1 MNQAKTAEQK
11 HLTIV
16 RARLRDL
23 LRELRASPD
32 ASQTAA
38 VAEVNYLLLQ
48 LGESKDPEVTGRLIT
63 LGQLRKRLTAVPGA
77 QRALEAVDFAI
88 AEGVK

>member
-1 MNQAKTAEQK
+1 MNQTKTAEQK

-48 LGESKDPEVTGRLIT
+48 LGESKDPELTGRRIT
-63 LGQLRKRLTAVPGA
+63 LAPLRKRLAAVPGA
-77 QRALEAVDFAI
+77 QRSLEAIDNAI